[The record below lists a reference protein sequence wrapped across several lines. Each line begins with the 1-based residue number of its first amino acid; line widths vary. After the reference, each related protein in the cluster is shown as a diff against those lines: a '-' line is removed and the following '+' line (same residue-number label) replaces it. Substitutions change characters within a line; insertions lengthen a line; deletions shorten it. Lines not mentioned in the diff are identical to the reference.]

1 MDPALQKLQSEL
13 SRSLHGLDPVQ
24 AQLHPKHDSA
34 RWNICQIAQHLLMTF
49 ASTTSS
55 IQDRLAKGTPTRSRP
70 TSSQFLPRLFVI
82 RLGFIPV
89 RREAPALVIPPACTP
104 APHPSGDELT
114 SAVLASLTTMD
125 SVLTQA
131 EGLFSSAPCL
141 SHFVLGPLSIPQWR
155 RFHLVHGR
163 HHTRQIAA
171 IRREYRF

>member
-1 MDPALQKLQSEL
+1 MDPALQQLQSEL
-13 SRSLHGLDPVQ
+13 SRSLHGLNPVQ
-24 AQLHPKHDSA
+24 AQLHPKHDPA
-34 RWNICQIAQHLLMTF
+34 RWNICQIAQHLLMAF

-55 IQDRLAKGTPTRSRP
+55 IKDRLAKGTPTRSRP
-70 TSSQFLPRLFVI
+70 TPSQFLPRLFVI

-89 RREAPALVIPPACTP
+89 RREAPALVTPPACPP
-104 APHPSGDELT
+104 APHPSGDDLT
-114 SAVLASLTTMD
+114 SAILVSLTSMD

-131 EGLFSSAPCL
+131 EGLFSSTPCL

-163 HHTRQIAA
+163 HHIHQIAA